1 MKTKREEWNK
11 ERQKGEK
18 MGIRIEGER
27 RKESLKRRQNERNE
41 IKRDRNIRERM
52 GKKAMERE

>member
-1 MKTKREEWNK
+1 
-11 ERQKGEK
+11 